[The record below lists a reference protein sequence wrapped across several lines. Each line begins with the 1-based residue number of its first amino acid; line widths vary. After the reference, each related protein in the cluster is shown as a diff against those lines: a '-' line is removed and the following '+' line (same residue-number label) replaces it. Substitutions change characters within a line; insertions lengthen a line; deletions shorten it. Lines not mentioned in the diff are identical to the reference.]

1 MNSLKTILITFI
13 LLSASLAHAQTRLDD
28 LKLNLPSEY
37 DWTKGITGYESD
49 SLSRLQ
55 TWAVEKYNGETV
67 LLVRV
72 ISSIKTGMRE
82 GVDEVKKMVAQT
94 DKVTLLG
101 EGKIEG
107 QYPYVLFKGPTEGS
121 VLLMMYIETKTTLH
135 IIKVVAEKP
144 KISEDFVDRWSTILK
159 NPEITPSQ
167 Q

>member
-159 NPEITPSQ
+159 NSEITPSQ